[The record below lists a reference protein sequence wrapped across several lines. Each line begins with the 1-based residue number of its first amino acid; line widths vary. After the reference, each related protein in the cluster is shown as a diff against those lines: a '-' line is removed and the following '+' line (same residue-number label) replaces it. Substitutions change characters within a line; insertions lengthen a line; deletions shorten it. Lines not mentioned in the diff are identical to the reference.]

1 MNNMFKNMAVWLVI
15 GLVLMTVFNQFNT
28 RQPLQPTMEY
38 SQFMDEVTH
47 GSITK
52 VVIEGRVLKA
62 TTNDGRKITSYAPP
76 DLWMVSDLLKYG
88 VKVEAK
94 PEEEQS
100 FLMNLFVSWFPM
112 LLLIG
117 VWVFFMRQMQGGGKG
132 GAFSFGKS
140 KARLL
145 DESSNSITFADV
157 AGCDEAKEEVSE
169 LVEFLRDPTK
179 FQKLGGRIPKGVLLV
194 GNPGTGKTL
203 LAKAIA
209 GEAKVPFFS
218 ISGSDFVEMFVGVGA
233 ARVRDMFENAKKHA
247 PCIIF
252 IDELDAVGRQ
262 RGAGLGG
269 GNDEREQTL
278 NQMLVEMD
286 GFEGSSGVI
295 VIAAT
300 NRPDVLDPALMR
312 PGRFDRQVV
321 VPLPDIRGREQI
333 LIVHMRKV
341 PLDQD
346 VKADIIARGTPG
358 FSGADLANLVNE
370 AALFAARGNKRLVD
384 MEDFEK
390 AKDKIMMG
398 AERRSMVMNEEE
410 KLNTAY
416 HESGHAVVAKLV
428 PKSDPVHKVTIIP
441 RGRALGLTMQLPEED
456 RYAYD
461 RTYLL
466 SRIAVLFGGRIA
478 EELFMNQM
486 TTGASN
492 DFERATQMARDMVT
506 RYGMSDV
513 LGPMVYG
520 ENEGEV
526 FLGRS
531 VTKTT
536 TMSEQTMEKVDGEV
550 RRIIDE
556 QYHLARSLIEE
567 NSDKMHAMAKA
578 LLEWETIDSEQLDD
592 IMAGK
597 APRPPKDWVPRTPHL
612 RAETIPVV
620 VPQQWRLTQHPPLT
634 RHLRQ
639 RESVQV
645 ELSHQFRPLTTS
657 PTLRIFKPLQRG
669 LVPRFSHLKF
679 SPV

>member
-1 MNNMFKNMAVWLVI
+1 MFKNLAIWLVI

-28 RQPLQPTMEY
+28 RQVAQGSVEY
-38 SQFMDEVTH
+38 SQFLEEVTQ
-47 GSITK
+47 GRITK
-52 VVIEGRVLKA
+52 VVMEGRTLKA
-62 TTNDGRKITSYAPP
+62 TTTDGKRITSYAPP
-76 DLWMVSDLLKYG
+76 DLWLVSDLLKYG

-100 FLMNLFVSWFPM
+100 FLMSIFVSWFPM

-140 KARLL
+140 RARMT
-145 DESSNSITFADV
+145 DEAQNVVTFADV
-157 AGCDEAKEEVSE
+157 AGCDEAKEEVQE
-169 LVEFLRDPTK
+169 IVDFLRDPSK
-179 FQKLGGRIPKGVLLV
+179 FQKLGGRIPKGVLMV

-252 IDELDAVGRQ
+252 IDEIDAVGRH

-278 NQMLVEMD
+278 NQLLVEMD
-286 GFEGSSGVI
+286 GFEGHTGII

-300 NRPDVLDPALMR
+300 NRPDILDPALLR

-321 VPLPDIRGREQI
+321 VPLPDIRGREEI
-333 LIVHMRKV
+333 LKVHMRKV
-341 PLDQD
+341 PISGD

-384 MEDFEK
+384 MDDFEK

-398 AERRSMVMNEEE
+398 AERRSMVMTEEE
-410 KLNTAY
+410 KMNTAY
-416 HESGHAVVAKLV
+416 HESGHAVVAKLM

-441 RGRALGLTMQLPEED
+441 RGRALGLTMQLPEQD

-461 RTYLL
+461 RQYLM

-492 DFERATQMARDMVT
+492 DFERATQMAREMVT
-506 RYGMSDV
+506 RYGMSD
-513 LGPMVYG
+513 LGVMVYG
-520 ENEGEV
+520 ENDGEV

-531 VTKTT
+531 VTQHKNVSEA
-536 TMSEQTMEKVDGEV
+536 TMQKVDAEI

-556 QYHLARSLIEE
+556 QYGLARKLLEE
-567 NSDKMHAMAKA
+567 NRDKVEAMTKA
-578 LLEWETIDSEQLDD
+578 LLEWETIDAEQIDD
-592 IMAGK
+592 IMDGK
-597 APRPPKDWVPRTPHL
+597 PPRPPKPSQSKPRAAAPSDTPG
-612 RAETIPVV
+612 AE
-620 VPQQWRLTQHPPLT
+620 
-634 RHLRQ
+634 
-639 RESVQV
+639 
-645 ELSHQFRPLTTS
+645 
-657 PTLRIFKPLQRG
+657 PTAAATA
-669 LVPRFSHLKF
+669 
-679 SPV
+679 